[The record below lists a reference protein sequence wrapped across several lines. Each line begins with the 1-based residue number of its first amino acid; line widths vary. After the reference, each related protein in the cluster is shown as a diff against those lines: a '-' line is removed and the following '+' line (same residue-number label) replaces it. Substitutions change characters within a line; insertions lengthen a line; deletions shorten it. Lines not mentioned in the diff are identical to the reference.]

1 MAKPKETFNKKEKE
15 QKKRKQRQAKAEKME
30 QRKAA
35 PKKEKTLE
43 EMMVY
48 IDENGNFTNTPP
60 DPRKRRVINSE
71 DMIISTPKQVPM
83 EYEVKTGTIT
93 FFNSAKGF
101 GFITDAVSG
110 ERIFLHV
117 NNLTQ
122 EVKEMDKVQFD
133 VESGAR
139 GLSAINVVKIK

>member
-30 QRKAA
+30 QRKTA
-35 PKKEKTLE
+35 PKKTME

-48 IDENGNFTNTPP
+48 VDENGNFTNTPP
-60 DPRKRRVINSE
+60 DPRKRKVINSE
-71 DMIISTPKQVPM
+71 DMIISTPKHVPM
-83 EYEVKTGTIT
+83 EYVVRTGTIT

-117 NNLTQ
+117 NNLSE

-139 GLSAINVVKIK
+139 GLSAVNVVKL

>member
-30 QRKAA
+30 QRKTA
-35 PKKEKTLE
+35 PKKTME

-48 IDENGNFTNTPP
+48 VDENGNFTNTPP
-60 DPRKRRVINSE
+60 DPRKRKVINSE
-71 DMIISTPKQVPM
+71 DMIISTPKHVPA
-83 EYEVKTGTIT
+83 EYVVRTGTIT

-117 NNLTQ
+117 NNLSQ

-139 GLSAINVVKIK
+139 GLSAVNVVKI